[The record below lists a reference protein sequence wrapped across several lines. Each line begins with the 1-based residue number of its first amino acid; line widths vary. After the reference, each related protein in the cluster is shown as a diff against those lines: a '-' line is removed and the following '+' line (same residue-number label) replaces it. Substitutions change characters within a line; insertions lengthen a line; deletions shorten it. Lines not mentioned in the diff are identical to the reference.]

1 MNCPYIFREGDKLVV
16 SGKKEI
22 GEVCG
27 LRFGRKEYGGYC
39 PGHARL
45 MGTMPEEALKKE
57 QERRAATKE
66 EQRERK
72 EIATENVVKATESV
86 GGENPRLNASV
97 LDAMGLKDPCD
108 LQTVY
113 DEFMAVPNKPSATY
127 ESHNEKMAFAR
138 WLESPVHLRT
148 PKTMEGAAKIL
159 GVTTKTLFVWKS
171 LPEVIDFINMDTEK
185 RALGMFP
192 LAMYK
197 LGVNIDR
204 GDVKSIQT
212 LMEYCEKK
220 SIENNKKKKG
230 MNIPIEMLE
239 VANDFARSTMV
250 KKNSGPALAAE
261 KNMVLTD
268 HFNESMIAGKEN

>member
-1 MNCPYIFREGDKLVV
+1 MNCTYIFREGDKLVV
-16 SGKKEI
+16 SGKRAI

-39 PGHARL
+39 SGHARL
-45 MGTMPEEALKKE
+45 MGTMPEEALRKE

-72 EIATENVVKATESV
+72 EIATGKVAEGTESV
-86 GGENPRLNASV
+86 AGENPRLNASV

-113 DEFMAVPNKPSATY
+113 DEFVAVPNGPTY
-127 ESHNEKMAFAR
+127 ESYNEKMAFAR
-138 WLESPVHLRT
+138 WLESPMHLRT
-148 PKTMEGAAKIL
+148 PKTIEAAAVIL
-159 GVTTKTLFVWKS
+159 GVSPKTLFVWKS

-220 SIENNKKKKG
+220 SIENNKKRKG
-230 MNIPIEMLE
+230 MNIPADMTKI
-239 VANDFARSTMV
+239 ADDFARATMT
-250 KKNSGPALAAE
+250 KQNTGPALAAE